1 MGCSLWSHKKS
12 WCCQVGRCLGSKC
25 KSGSPQ
31 HVDSVEN
38 HERPD
43 ECLGSNED
51 KKEKYQD

>member
-1 MGCSLWSHKKS
+1 MS
-12 WCCQVGRCLGSKC
+12 GRKVFGSKC
-25 KSGSPQ
+25 KSGNPQ